1 MAQAISITPVLKIV
15 LNFKI
20 LYFLLVLITFFL
32 FFISIYQFNAYTSE
46 VFFISQA
53 EKQLNQLS
61 QENKILEINL
71 AEANSLGNLASYVQS
86 FEKAE
91 KIEYLRVLEGTALA
105 R

>member
-1 MAQAISITPVLKIV
+1 MAQAISMIPVLRIR
-15 LNFKI
+15 LNFRF
-20 LYFLLVLITFFL
+20 LYLLLVLITFFL
-32 FFISIYQFNAYTSE
+32 FFISIYQFNTYTSE

-61 QENKILEINL
+61 QENKVLEINL
-71 AEANSLGNLASYVQS
+71 AEANSLGNLAGYAQN